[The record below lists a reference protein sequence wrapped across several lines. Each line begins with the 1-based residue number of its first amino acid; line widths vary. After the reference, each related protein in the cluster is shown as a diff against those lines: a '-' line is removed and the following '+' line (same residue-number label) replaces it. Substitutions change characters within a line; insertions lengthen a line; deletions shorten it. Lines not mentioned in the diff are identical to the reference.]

1 VYVGTVEKGQRGRV
15 GRFLNGNA
23 LAAVNGHLA
32 SVEEGSRIRER
43 CGCGSASKPVLSTK
57 NKLELIKQQVIKE

>member
-1 VYVGTVEKGQRGRV
+1 VYAVTVEKGQRGRV

-32 SVEEGSRIRER
+32 SLDRRSNIRVK
-43 CGCGSASKPVLSTK
+43 CWKGSASNPVLSRR
-57 NKLELIKQQVIKE
+57 IKQQVIKE